1 DDHKQLHRDL
11 DVMFFGYKVPS
22 PKELKVELRVS
33 QSSYDEGI
41 DDDKLRYEDWPQG
54 DQDPDRSSSLLSNRW
69 PSYIKKKAS
78 RLSTLQLR
86 DMATR
91 ILDHWVTEPSVDYK
105 AAAATESENCK
116 DDDS

>member
-1 DDHKQLHRDL
+1 
-11 DVMFFGYKVPS
+11 
-22 PKELKVELRVS
+22 
-33 QSSYDEGI
+33 I

-54 DQDPDRSSSLLSNRW
+54 DQDPDRSSSLLSNRR

-78 RLSTLQLR
+78 RLSTLLTRNHRRSIRIRQLR